1 MADSGGTDYT
11 GLLGLLG
18 ASAIS
23 SAGAIYNNY
32 QQRKLVGATNDL
44 SVNLANTAHQREVAD
59 LYAAGLNPIL
69 SAGGNGAYTPS
80 LGTASLDNVV
90 SSFGS
95 SAKAFG
101 DTLSRQRN
109 ADIDKTLADT
119 NTSIAT
125 AKNLE
130 EQNKNLRE
138 QNREIQARIRNIDA
152 DTELKGVN
160 AKTRSPLGQ
169 IYNDTREVS
178 KDVIDTAVR
187 KIPNLFRSK
196 ASASSAKSLDTMLE
210 RAIREKNNYFPKDDS
225 VKPMWFMTKEKK

>member
-18 ASAIS
+18 AAAIS

-69 SAGGNGAYTPS
+69 SAGGNGAPTPS
-80 LGTASLDNVV
+80 LGTASLDNVL
-90 SSFGS
+90 SSFGG
-95 SAKAFG
+95 SAKSFG

-119 NTSIAT
+119 ESSIAT

-138 QNREIQARIRNIDA
+138 QNKEIQARIRNIDA
-152 DTELKGVN
+152 DTRLKGANTV
-160 AKTRSPLGQ
+160 TRSVVGK
-169 IYNDTREVS
+169 IYNDAKEVS
-178 KDVIDTAVR
+178 KDVINTVR
-187 KIPNLFRSK
+187 KVPSVWRSQS
-196 ASASSAKSLDTMLE
+196 AASSAKSLDTLE
-210 RAIREKNNYFPKDDS
+210 DRAIRLKNNYFPKDDS
-225 VKPMWFMTKEKK
+225 VKPMWFMTKERK